1 MINFIDGLLIGL
13 LITILFYKI
22 RGDRQMKK
30 VTEIRLTKEEAK
42 KMLEDTLKLMDDD
55 LPIERED
62 DNE

>member
-30 VTEIRLTKEEAK
+30 VSEIRLTKEEAK

-55 LPIERED
+55 LPIEREEND
-62 DNE
+62 E

>member
-1 MINFIDGLLIGL
+1 MLNFIDGLLIGL

-55 LPIERED
+55 LPIERE
-62 DNE
+62 EEK